1 MKMRDKKMKK
11 VNRRLK
17 AGLALVCVGALLG
30 GTVLTGGDARVL
42 ADENENTIDIIG
54 IQNSKDDTGSYT
66 DLYYYLKDS
75 NGEIIKQQENPD
87 IELGDLNAKKQ
98 IINAAINYHVI
109 IDAKR
114 SNYYSEDYETPKIV
128 EHENGN
134 VDSAYYSEGSTENSV
149 VDVVKGGIAELYDNA
164 KEQKTNMTLAF
175 SSTRNRDSGESGD
188 GYTYEL
194 LEDGGENERY
204 DDAIGK
210 LDFDSLGDNG
220 IDGEYLQNQIK
231 KYSSSSACDVYVL
244 ITDGS
249 ENITDDSISSIKQ
262 MLRDSISCLYWIDIT
277 QTGVNNPYEKIA
289 KKIDLNDWAQNVK
302 DNNDIQC
309 MRISGLGTDNAT
321 LTDANDNGEKNI
333 QITSDGA
340 VFSGKFYAVD
350 SEPESEESNSNVAIE
365 GVIAAQKD
373 SYVYFSSRDASDGY
387 AQERSSTLY
396 NNKIKL
402 ANQEDVN
409 ISEQPVTYNIVWDIG
424 SKKYESD
431 GLFDEVIAKI
441 HDFENPVESVK
452 NKVNVIDCDGKTI
465 KLDNEQQTDE
475 NKKLTGD
482 KLEKI
487 LNDSKNQTDAY
498 VIVTDKEGIESSKD
512 VLEKS
517 RGNLIYLLNIDDEE
531 GKVSIENDS
540 VKEIT
545 GNSETGVDKWDNAK
559 NMIGSSVCFK
569 FEGVKLTT
577 VSDGDSTN
585 PVSIEVDSIQ
595 VTNINVYVENSG
607 KIIGFWAKLK
617 LWQKI
622 LIIACAALLI
632 LFIVMMIIVSVR
644 RKKSK
649 KRNSVNRGIPHGAPS
664 SSPDVQLRSGV
675 SPTAETNVLARR
687 AGEQNM
693 QAMQG
698 QIPANNTMQVQ
709 LQIIG
714 RNPKIINTYINGSI
728 FVGRANTCDVFIN
741 DATISRQHF
750 ALECV
755 NGEMFIQPLVATN
768 GTKLNGQRINDK
780 HQLYPNDRIQVGT
793 VGIIVRW

>member
-1 MKMRDKKMKK
+1 M
-11 VNRRLK
+11 NRRLK

-617 LWQKI
+617 LWQKV

-780 HQLYPNDRIQVGT
+780 HQLYPNDRIQIGT
-793 VGIIVRW
+793 VGIVVRW

>member
-1 MKMRDKKMKK
+1 M
-11 VNRRLK
+11 
-17 AGLALVCVGALLG
+17 
-30 GTVLTGGDARVL
+30 
-42 ADENENTIDIIG
+42 
-54 IQNSKDDTGSYT
+54 
-66 DLYYYLKDS
+66 
-75 NGEIIKQQENPD
+75 
-87 IELGDLNAKKQ
+87 
-98 IINAAINYHVI
+98 
-109 IDAKR
+109 
-114 SNYYSEDYETPKIV
+114 
-128 EHENGN
+128 
-134 VDSAYYSEGSTENSV
+134 
-149 VDVVKGGIAELYDNA
+149 
-164 KEQKTNMTLAF
+164 
-175 SSTRNRDSGESGD
+175 
-188 GYTYEL
+188 
-194 LEDGGENERY
+194 
-204 DDAIGK
+204 
-210 LDFDSLGDNG
+210 
-220 IDGEYLQNQIK
+220 
-231 KYSSSSACDVYVL
+231 
-244 ITDGS
+244 
-249 ENITDDSISSIKQ
+249 
-262 MLRDSISCLYWIDIT
+262 
-277 QTGVNNPYEKIA
+277 
-289 KKIDLNDWAQNVK
+289 
-302 DNNDIQC
+302 
-309 MRISGLGTDNAT
+309 
-321 LTDANDNGEKNI
+321 
-333 QITSDGA
+333 
-340 VFSGKFYAVD
+340 
-350 SEPESEESNSNVAIE
+350 
-365 GVIAAQKD
+365 
-373 SYVYFSSRDASDGY
+373 
-387 AQERSSTLY
+387 
-396 NNKIKL
+396 
-402 ANQEDVN
+402 
-409 ISEQPVTYNIVWDIG
+409 
-424 SKKYESD
+424 
-431 GLFDEVIAKI
+431 
-441 HDFENPVESVK
+441 
-452 NKVNVIDCDGKTI
+452 
-465 KLDNEQQTDE
+465 
-475 NKKLTGD
+475 
-482 KLEKI
+482 
-487 LNDSKNQTDAY
+487 
-498 VIVTDKEGIESSKD
+498 TDKEGIESSKD

-617 LWQKI
+617 LWQKV

-780 HQLYPNDRIQVGT
+780 HQLYPNDRIQIGT
-793 VGIIVRW
+793 VGIVVRW

>member
-302 DNNDIQC
+302 DNNDIQ
-309 MRISGLGTDNAT
+309 
-321 LTDANDNGEKNI
+321 
-333 QITSDGA
+333 ITSDGA

-617 LWQKI
+617 LWQKV

-780 HQLYPNDRIQVGT
+780 HQLYPNDRIQIGT
-793 VGIIVRW
+793 VGIVVRW

>member
-1 MKMRDKKMKK
+1 
-11 VNRRLK
+11 
-17 AGLALVCVGALLG
+17 
-30 GTVLTGGDARVL
+30 
-42 ADENENTIDIIG
+42 
-54 IQNSKDDTGSYT
+54 
-66 DLYYYLKDS
+66 
-75 NGEIIKQQENPD
+75 
-87 IELGDLNAKKQ
+87 
-98 IINAAINYHVI
+98 
-109 IDAKR
+109 
-114 SNYYSEDYETPKIV
+114 
-128 EHENGN
+128 
-134 VDSAYYSEGSTENSV
+134 
-149 VDVVKGGIAELYDNA
+149 
-164 KEQKTNMTLAF
+164 
-175 SSTRNRDSGESGD
+175 
-188 GYTYEL
+188 
-194 LEDGGENERY
+194 
-204 DDAIGK
+204 
-210 LDFDSLGDNG
+210 
-220 IDGEYLQNQIK
+220 
-231 KYSSSSACDVYVL
+231 
-244 ITDGS
+244 
-249 ENITDDSISSIKQ
+249 

-617 LWQKI
+617 LWQKV

-780 HQLYPNDRIQVGT
+780 HQLYPNDRIQIGT
-793 VGIIVRW
+793 VGIVVRW